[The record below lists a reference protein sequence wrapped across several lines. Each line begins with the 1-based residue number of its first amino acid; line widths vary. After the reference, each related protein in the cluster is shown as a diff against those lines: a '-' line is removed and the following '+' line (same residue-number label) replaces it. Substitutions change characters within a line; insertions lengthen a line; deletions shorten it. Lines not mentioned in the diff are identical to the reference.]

1 MNKLMFSII
10 IPVYNLSDYIKETIN
25 NILNQKYKNFELILI
40 NDGSTDNTPNILKK
54 FSNKY
59 KNIKMFN
66 KKNGGVSSARNLG
79 LKKANG
85 KYIYFLDGDDKIE
98 NDLLSNA
105 YSKLKNNNIDIYS
118 FGFDIVEANG
128 KLKKKFSFHEYN
140 NKVFSSQEF
149 QKLYLSKKIRQHI
162 CSFCVRRN
170 LILNNSITFNE
181 SATHG
186 EDQEFQLKLI
196 SVAENI
202 YYNAKVFYHYLDRE
216 DSATS
221 QSFSPKKF
229 SAIEAIERAK
239 KYVISKDN
247 PINNNLEKY
256 YDNYLILMFFYLF
269 KQSIFNNFGDY
280 SSLFESKEYLL
291 NKFTFKINYYSF
303 IILIFFC
310 LYFISKYYIKL
321 RNIFLRMCRY

>member
-105 YSKLKNNNIDIYS
+105 YSKLKNNNIDI
-118 FGFDIVEANG
+118 
-128 KLKKKFSFHEYN
+128 
-140 NKVFSSQEF
+140 
-149 QKLYLSKKIRQHI
+149 
-162 CSFCVRRN
+162 
-170 LILNNSITFNE
+170 
-181 SATHG
+181 
-186 EDQEFQLKLI
+186 
-196 SVAENI
+196 
-202 YYNAKVFYHYLDRE
+202 
-216 DSATS
+216 
-221 QSFSPKKF
+221 
-229 SAIEAIERAK
+229 
-239 KYVISKDN
+239 
-247 PINNNLEKY
+247 
-256 YDNYLILMFFYLF
+256 
-269 KQSIFNNFGDY
+269 
-280 SSLFESKEYLL
+280 
-291 NKFTFKINYYSF
+291 
-303 IILIFFC
+303 
-310 LYFISKYYIKL
+310 
-321 RNIFLRMCRY
+321 